1 MTIQD
6 LGAIGEFFGLFAIL
20 ITLFYLARQTSQNAE
35 IGRATE
41 QRTVIDQFNV
51 YYRIMTE
58 SSKLPIVRNGFVS
71 YNNLNSDDQAVAFGI
86 FAQWINY
93 YEQCMYSHDGGLF
106 PKAALDAIGN
116 WVISILVTPGG
127 REYWELYGASFGID
141 IRNAINEILADTNNL
156 PEPITTVYS
165 FLAIEDTDSTSL

>member
-20 ITLFYLARQTSQNAE
+20 ITLFYLARQNSQNAE

-41 QRTVIDQFNV
+41 QRTIIDQFNV

-58 SSKLPIVRNGFVS
+58 SSKLPIVRNGLAS
-71 YNNLNSDDQAVAFGI
+71 YKKLNPDDQAFVYGI

-93 YEQCMYSHDGGLF
+93 YEQCKYSYDGGLF
-106 PKAALDAIGN
+106 PKAALDAIGA
-116 WVISILVTPGG
+116 WVISFLLTPGG
-127 REYWELYGASFGID
+127 REYWEFYSTSFGID
-141 IRNAINEILADTNNL
+141 VRNAINEILADTNNL
-156 PEPITTVYS
+156 PDPITTIYS
-165 FLAIEDTDSTSL
+165 FLALDNTDSESI